1 MEKII
6 KQLLDDEI
14 NPVLADHKG
23 GCELVSVEGST
34 ANLRLLGGC
43 VGCPGRKHT
52 FGQQVIPFL
61 INNVE
66 GLEQVNLVD

>member
-1 MEKII
+1 MEKVI
-6 KQLLDDEI
+6 KQLLDEEI
-14 NPVLADHKG
+14 NPALADHKG

-34 ANLRLLGGC
+34 ANIRLLGGC

-52 FGQQVIPFL
+52 FGQRVIPYL
-61 INNVE
+61 KENVA